1 MSSGQRAAGRIF
13 ISHSSA
19 NSAIALAIVEAI
31 EAKGMACW
39 YAPREVRFGED
50 WADELASAL
59 DHCASLVVLLSAE
72 SIKSP
77 HVAKEVQ
84 QAASRRVPIF
94 PARIENVTPTGKLA
108 YYTSE
113 TQWCN
118 AFGTGRDMAIENL
131 VMALRARLSG
141 ETMPPTKIPKSLYDP
156 PPAATSLLPPLTS
169 DEALRLYVGPAAERY
184 LVAWRRMAR
193 RQTSMDWKWPAF
205 LVQGYWAGYRRLVLP
220 GLVTAVVL
228 GLALGILGGFS
239 PGDAPQPWGGIAGI
253 MLLVPPVWLGVF
265 GVDLYRRQAERA
277 VARFNK
283 PGADAAMVRD
293 ELKAQGGASLPLGIG
308 LGFVTLLVAALLAA
322 AIEDGKKTDTTTTT
336 TTDTMTAPADTVD
349 AMAPASTAADAMA
362 PASTAGDAMAA
373 APAASA
379 AAEPMTASTKR
390 TVRLVNNSSQSIKAF
405 YARVDGSAEWSAD
418 VLVGSLNTNQT
429 RDFDFDTSNSCL
441 WEFKAVYESD
451 AVATDKVDVC
461 KIGSFTYG

>member
-31 EAKGMACW
+31 ETKGMACW

-156 PPAATSLLPPLTS
+156 PPAATSLLPPLSS

-193 RQTSMDWKWPAF
+193 RKTSMDWKWPAF
-205 LVQGYWAGYRRLVLP
+205 LVQGYWAGYRRMVLP
-220 GLVTAVVL
+220 GCLQRWYSALRWAYWAAFRQVRRRNPGAESLVSCCSFRRSGSVYSVS
-228 GLALGILGGFS
+228 ICIGGRPSAPS
-239 PGDAPQPWGGIAGI
+239 PGSTSRGPMQRW
-253 MLLVPPVWLGVF
+253 
-265 GVDLYRRQAERA
+265 
-277 VARFNK
+277 
-283 PGADAAMVRD
+283 
-293 ELKAQGGASLPLGIG
+293 
-308 LGFVTLLVAALLAA
+308 FVT
-322 AIEDGKKTDTTTTT
+322 
-336 TTDTMTAPADTVD
+336 
-349 AMAPASTAADAMA
+349 S
-362 PASTAGDAMAA
+362 
-373 APAASA
+373 
-379 AAEPMTASTKR
+379 
-390 TVRLVNNSSQSIKAF
+390 
-405 YARVDGSAEWSAD
+405 
-418 VLVGSLNTNQT
+418 
-429 RDFDFDTSNSCL
+429 
-441 WEFKAVYESD
+441 
-451 AVATDKVDVC
+451 
-461 KIGSFTYG
+461 